1 MTKAYL
7 QSTLNMVMVNE
18 YGYVFACMHTH
29 SVTHT
34 TSYKA
39 HTPATRVNNDNDDI
53 YYPNISVSIYN
64 SNTHAEG

>member
-1 MTKAYL
+1 
-7 QSTLNMVMVNE
+7 MVMVNE

-53 YYPNISVSIYN
+53 Y
-64 SNTHAEG
+64 